1 MAVHCLH
8 AWPSASYNS
17 CLSFSYLSYKYSL
30 STLCSSL
37 NYSSSFINSLSLAL
51 SSVVC
56 VCFGVCGLVGVSGG
70 IPGFAPPRG
79 LCLRVSLSPVSRQ
92 WFYPMVGYVML
103 FYHRVEPRTGCLEV
117 SAQPRYDPRDW
128 LAGRG
133 GKGQGLGGGRGFIL
147 YMHFMFHIILLV
159 FMVFCVYVY
168 LCLVCTCNDFKQQ
181 FSDWTIPQ
189 CGSFSFLFFI
199 SIHCTTF
206 TPLSMM
212 LNGNVMTRRKSRHVL
227 QEYTFLL
234 KLPNCE

>member
-1 MAVHCLH
+1 MSVIHR
-8 AWPSASYNS
+8 
-17 CLSFSYLSYKYSL
+17 
-30 STLCSSL
+30 
-37 NYSSSFINSLSLAL
+37 SSSPSQPLSLAL

-56 VCFGVCGLVGVSGG
+56 VFWCLGTGDSVCPLLVDVSGG
-70 IPGFAPPRG
+70 IPGFVPPPPPPPHG
-79 LCLRVSLSPVSRQ
+79 LCLRVSLSLVSRQ

>member
-1 MAVHCLH
+1 MEALLGKMAVHCLH

-128 LAGRG
+128 LASRG

-147 YMHFMFHIILLV
+147 YMHSCSTLYCLSSWC
-159 FMVFCVYVY
+159 FMVLCV
-168 LCLVCTCNDFKQQ
+168 LV
-181 FSDWTIPQ
+181 
-189 CGSFSFLFFI
+189 
-199 SIHCTTF
+199 
-206 TPLSMM
+206 SMYICM
-212 LNGNVMTRRKSRHVL
+212 SM
-227 QEYTFLL
+227 
-234 KLPNCE
+234 C